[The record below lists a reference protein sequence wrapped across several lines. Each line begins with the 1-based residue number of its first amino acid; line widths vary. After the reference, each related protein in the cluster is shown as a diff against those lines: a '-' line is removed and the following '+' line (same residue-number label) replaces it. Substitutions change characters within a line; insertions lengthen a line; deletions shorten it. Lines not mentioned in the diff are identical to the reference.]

1 MLSSSL
7 AYYKLEMIF
16 MPRRAKRARGASRAS
31 RASSTGIYHV
41 MLRGINR
48 QIIFEDNEDYEKL
61 IQTITQYQK
70 VCEYEELVK
79 IDDREATKIIITV
92 VGVKNAMQYI
102 AIQIQNL
109 EKEKRDNI
117 IKELK
122 NRGLSIR

>member
-1 MLSSSL
+1 
-7 AYYKLEMIF
+7 MIF
-16 MPRRAKRARGASRAS
+16 MPRRAKRARGAS
-31 RASSTGIYHV
+31 STGIYHV
-41 MLRGINR
+41 MLRGTNR